1 MENKKYLTEQIIT
14 YLGNKRSLI
23 SYIEKEIVIIHRKM
37 KQKQTVNVDLFSGSG
52 IVARV
57 LKKYSSHLITN
68 DLERYSEILNKCYLL
83 NASELDWDKY
93 DEYKEKID
101 KVIENEEFITGVIT
115 EGYAPKNDD
124 SIKFGERTFY
134 TNRNAKIIDTVRS
147 KIEDFEEPYKTM
159 FLAQLL
165 TEASVKNNTAG
176 VFKGFYKDS
185 KTGIGK
191 FGGNGEYALKRIK
204 GIIKIQKP
212 ILSNYETKVDVY
224 RKDSN
229 ELAKELKNLDI
240 VYIDPP
246 YNQHPYG
253 SNYFMLNLIV
263 NNKKPE
269 EVSKVSGIPKNW
281 NKSVYNVKNQAR
293 DEFDKLISDLD
304 AKYIIV
310 SYNSEGF
317 ITHDEMKAL
326 LEKYG
331 DLEIKEIVY
340 NTYRGSRNLSE
351 RNLYVNEYLFILK
364 KGEMINV
371 DPTWFLNEEIRTT

>member
-1 MENKKYLTEQIIT
+1 MENKKYLKEQIIT
-14 YLGNKRSLI
+14 YLGNKRSLLP
-23 SYIEKEIVIIHRKM
+23 YIEKEIISI
-37 KQKQTVNVDLFSGSG
+37 QKKLNKKKSVNVDLFSGSG

-57 LKKYSSHLITN
+57 LKKYSSNIIVN
-68 DLERYSEILNKCYLL
+68 DLEKYSETINKCYLS
-83 NASELDWDKY
+83 NNSEIKWDIYEK
-93 DEYKEKID
+93 YKEKLDI
-101 KVIENEEFITGVIT
+101 IIANEEFISGIIT
-115 EGYAPKNDD
+115 ENYAPKDD
-124 SIKFGERTFY
+124 KNIEIGERVFY
-134 TNRNAKIIDTVRS
+134 TNRNAKIIDTVRNE
-147 KIEDFEEPYKTM
+147 IEKFEEPYKTM

-185 KTGIGK
+185 HTGIGK

-204 GIIKIQKP
+204 GEIKIEKP
-212 ILSNYETKVDVY
+212 VLSNYETKVDIY
-224 RKDSN
+224 REDSN
-229 ELAKELKNLDI
+229 VLVKKLKELDI

-269 EVSKVSGIPKNW
+269 EVSKVSGIPKDW
-281 NKSVYNVKNQAR
+281 NKSVYNVKNRAR
-293 DEFDKLISDLD
+293 DEFDRLIADLD

-317 ITHDEMKAL
+317 ITHDEMRSL

-331 DLEIKEIVY
+331 VLEIKEIVY

-351 RNLYVNEYLFILK
+351 RNLYVNEYLFILSK
-364 KGEMINV
+364 KEK
-371 DPTWFLNEEIRTT
+371 